1 LGPEGICFVGGVF
14 DLIGVFVPNFQEVPA
29 VCHNLGL
36 AAKSAEIFITCGVE
50 LNKQET
56 QHFQP
61 FISEV
66 VRLSTAAALGQN
78 YTLPMLAKSAERAA
92 IANLTISHNPAVGRS
107 TIGMALA
114 MSGFMPMAVSGSRGI
129 QSLLHRVQE
138 KIKQEDETSWESRQV
153 PLVDQWKTRH

>member
-1 LGPEGICFVGGVF
+1 MSFQKEFASSVVYIHLSVCLFLTFMSSPDVGHAF
-14 DLIGVFVPNFQEVPA
+14 
-29 VCHNLGL
+29 GL
-36 AAKSAEIFITCGVE
+36 AAKSAEILINGGAE
-50 LNKQET
+50 LNKQEA
-56 QHFQP
+56 QYFRP
-61 FISEV
+61 FICEV

-78 YTLPMLAKSAERAA
+78 YTLPMLAKSAERVP

-138 KIKQEDETSWESRQV
+138 KIKQEDETSWESPERGA
-153 PLVDQWKTRH
+153 PC